1 MKRVIDALR
10 EREVM
15 ERLPVVR
22 MEVDYELMML
32 HEAMENGDEEQKEQS
47 KERLEKLRN
56 ELLQLNVS

>member
-10 EREVM
+10 EKEVM

-22 MEVDYELMML
+22 MEIDYELMML
-32 HEAMENGDEEQKEQS
+32 HEAMKNEDEDQKVQS

>member
-1 MKRVIDALR
+1 MKRVIDALH

-22 MEVDYELMML
+22 MEIDYELMML
-32 HEAMENGDEEQKEQS
+32 HEAMKNEDEEQKAQS